1 MRFRWKNK
9 KKNAHKSL
17 FTPKRQ
23 KKNEPLFVT
32 LNSKHAQKKEKKNLP
47 KKGLEKEEKEAKE
60 KEKEGKDL
68 LKRDT
73 LLVAGTSP
81 LPLSLFFS
89 TRYALIRNS
98 PQRTDTRTRAKKEKG
113 RNARSLDLFIRA
125 FSREKATRFLCRRVG
140 GKRERE
146 NSILARGR
154 KEFL

>member
-23 KKNEPLFVT
+23 KKWTSFCNPKLKT
-32 LNSKHAQKKEKKNLP
+32 RTKKRKKNLP

-113 RNARSLDLFIRA
+113 RNARSRDLSAR
-125 FSREKATRFLCRRVG
+125 SREKATRFLCRRVG

-146 NSILARGR
+146 REFNSRFEGR